1 MAKKP
6 TKDKP
11 KFTVKQQRFVDFYDG
26 NASEA
31 MIKAGYN
38 PKYAATNSQKIL
50 KLTKIIDAIKNREQ
64 KRTKGPIA
72 TREERQEFWT
82 KAMRNTDIDIKDR
95 LKSSELMGKS
105 EADFTEKIEQSGDL
119 VVKIVRFSE

>member
-1 MAKKP
+1 MTKP
-6 TKDKP
+6 TKDLP
-11 KFTVKQQRFVDFYDG
+11 KFTVKQQRFIDFYDG
-26 NASEA
+26 NATGA
-31 MIKAGYN
+31 ARKAGYKKPHPEGVRLLQN
-38 PKYAATNSQKIL
+38 ATIL
-50 KLTKIIDAIKNREQ
+50 NAILNREQ
-64 KRTKGPIA
+64 KRNKSTIA
-72 TREERQEFWT
+72 SRKERQEFWT

>member
-1 MAKKP
+1 MAKK
-6 TKDKP
+6 
-11 KFTVKQQRFVDFYDG
+11 FTAKRQRFIDFYEG
-26 NASEA
+26 NATKA
-31 MIKAGYN
+31 AKKAGFAH
-38 PKYAATNSQKIL
+38 PKSQGQRLLTNVDIL
-50 KLTKIIDAIKNREQ
+50 TAIKEREK

-82 KAMRNTDIDIKDR
+82 ETMRNLNIDIKDR
-95 LKSSELMGKS
+95 QRASELMGKS

>member
-1 MAKKP
+1 M
-6 TKDKP
+6 TDKAR
-11 KFTVKQQRFVDFYDG
+11 KFTAKQQRFIDFYDG
-26 NASEA
+26 NATKA
-31 MIKAGYN
+31 AKKAGFAN
-38 PKYAATNSQKIL
+38 PRRQGNRL
-50 KLTKIIDAIKNREQ
+50 LTKVDILSAIQEREK